1 VISIV
6 RAPLL
11 VVALASVE
19 EELVD
24 VEELVAAAVS
34 PRASAEVDGPFWP
47 QPARRV
53 AERRDKESTR
63 IFMIG
68 ETVAHAGAARKSHP
82 VFAAAARAWGGRGSA
97 CVGTRGPR
105 PSGRM
110 PLSPPSENSDYFSGV
125 FPMRPGI
132 SKPIGRTNICTYFS
146 RTENGVV
153 RA

>member
-53 AERRDKESTR
+53 AERRDKESTQITSR
-63 IFMIG
+63 IC
-68 ETVAHAGAARKSHP
+68 
-82 VFAAAARAWGGRGSA
+82 GRGA
-97 CVGTRGPR
+97 RVGRPRVRVRRHEGPSSERPHAVVTAERKFGLFFRGFSDATR
-105 PSGRM
+105 
-110 PLSPPSENSDYFSGV
+110 Y
-125 FPMRPGI
+125 
-132 SKPIGRTNICTYFS
+132 
-146 RTENGVV
+146 
-153 RA
+153 